1 MITRRTVLKTA
12 AASAGAGAMSYYGK
26 YAVAQTNE
34 PIRIGVMTP
43 LSGPAETSGL
53 AVKAGAEIAV
63 AQINKAGGV
72 LGRQLAL
79 EFRDDKANVQQAA
92 TASRELLGMG
102 INLLTGTNSSG
113 VVAALGPV
121 MQQENGILLST
132 LASAASINHENF
144 NPNVFRGGETPY
156 ARMRGLAQIAAQ
168 KHSDLKSWSGIIP
181 DTDFGRSSWAVFSS
195 ALKEFVPTAGG
206 KEPEILDP
214 VVVPLFSS
222 DYKTF
227 ITAAMKIPF
236 EGLFHAT
243 YGADSI
249 TLFTQGRPF
258 GLAQK
263 AKVIFD
269 SGNEFVVA
277 KAMKGQTP
285 AWWGSIFWYH
295 ENNKDNPVSQAL
307 YNDFVAMSDNIPP
320 EGYIA
325 EAHADIY
332 AFAEAIKKANST
344 ETPAVIAALKG
355 LEWETATGRRT
366 MRAEDN
372 QAIKD
377 VEAVY
382 VAPANNDAGWA
393 VTDAAKVAGDKMIE
407 PPSPGVKLEMK

>member
-1 MITRRTVLKTA
+1 MITRRTLLKTA
-12 AASAGAGAMSYYGK
+12 AVGAGATAMSYYGQ

-53 AVKAGAEIAV
+53 AVKAGCEIAV

-79 EFRDDKANVQQAA
+79 EFRDDKANVAQA
-92 TASRELLGMG
+92 TASARELLGMG
-102 INLLTGTNSSG
+102 INLLTGSNSSG
-113 VVAALGPV
+113 VVAALGAV

-132 LASAASINHENF
+132 LASAASINHENY
-144 NPNVFRGGETPY
+144 NPNVFRAGETPY

-168 KHSDLKSWSGIIP
+168 KHADLRKWSGIIP
-181 DTDFGRSSWAVFSS
+181 DTDFGRSSWAVFSA
-195 ALKEFVPTAGG
+195 ALKEFVPAAGG
-206 KEPEILDP
+206 EEPEILDP

-222 DYKTF
+222 DYKNF
-227 ITAAMKIPF
+227 ITAAMRIPF

-249 TLFTQGRPF
+249 TLFNQARPF
-258 GLAQK
+258 GLTSK

-277 KAMKGQTP
+277 KAMKNQTP

-295 ENNKDNPVSQAL
+295 DNNKDNAVSQAL
-307 YNDFVAMSDNIPP
+307 YDDFAAMSDNMPP

-332 AFAEAIKKANST
+332 AFAKAIEKAGST
-344 ETPAVIAALKG
+344 ETPAVIDALKG
-355 LEWETATGRRT
+355 LEWQTATGRRF
-366 MRAEDN
+366 MRPEDN

-382 VAPANNDAGWA
+382 VEPYDVPEGWA
-393 VTDAAKVAGDKMIE
+393 VTDAAKVTGDDMIE
-407 PPSPGVKLEMK
+407 PPSPGVKLEL